1 MVNDKNQT
9 LFEHYRSMITALLTL
24 WLDVPRK
31 HLAFGMGVN
40 EGALTYE
47 QKVQLVRRCLLVEGA
62 RLTNGNDDLAIQV
75 AQERFP
81 LFVTPVVE
89 KKVVEQHVIE
99 LNDLEFKLSECYT
112 HHSHPVLS
120 ATRACD
126 VGAVLW
132 VRRRSTAGEW
142 HRFGEGS
149 FYFMVDAERLDV
161 FDRLLAKPTVEKVE
175 TTQVKRA
182 IVASDKEFRHTTL

>member
-24 WLDVPRK
+24 WVDVPTT
-31 HLAFGMGVN
+31 HLAFGIGVN

-62 RLTNGNDDLAIQV
+62 RLTNGNDDRAIQV
-75 AQERFP
+75 AKERFP
-81 LFVTPVVE
+81 LFVTHVVE
-89 KKVVEQHVIE
+89 KKTVEQNVIA
-99 LNDLEFKLSECYT
+99 LDGLEFKLSESDKD
-112 HHSHPVLS
+112 HSHPVLS
-120 ATRACD
+120 ATRACN

-132 VRRRSTAGEW
+132 VRRRTMPGEW
-142 HRFGEGS
+142 QRFGEGS
-149 FYFMVDAERLDV
+149 FYMVDAERLDV

-175 TTQVKRA
+175 TTQGKRA
-182 IVASDKEFRHTTL
+182 IVWSDKEFSHTTL

>member
-24 WLDVPRK
+24 WLDVPRT
-31 HLAFGMGVN
+31 HLVFGMGIN

-81 LFVTPVVE
+81 LFVTHVVE
-89 KKVVEQHVIE
+89 KKTEEQNVVA
-99 LNDLEFKLSECYT
+99 LDGLEFKLSGCGKY
-112 HHSHPVLS
+112 HSHTVPS

-132 VRRRSTAGEW
+132 VRRHTTPGEW
-142 HRFGEGS
+142 HRFGEGP
-149 FYFMVDAERLDV
+149 FYMIDAERLDV

-182 IVASDKEFRHTTL
+182 IVASDKEFSHTTL